1 MSLTLPAPRSD
12 SDGPDRAVAA
22 DRGRSP
28 ALAVALAQE
37 IRSAAREHGA
47 GHALTLLH
55 AATLPGVLPAGPG
68 GHVLVPETVEAA
80 GLRYDT
86 SEGPRPR
93 RPGTGEELL
102 ARPPLPGGEALVA
115 LRIPGAGPGPD
126 GGAAWAEGLV
136 GLRLGLAERALREA
150 TDHLRGRSVQG
161 TVMLHLPLV
170 RALIADAA
178 CGLAEA
184 RALLSAP
191 GGRPGPAELR
201 RAHQA
206 LDESGRVCLHVLGAA
221 GFVTGGTG
229 DLVRASELLA
239 DTYAPPPP
247 GTEGD
252 RP

>member
-1 MSLTLPAPRSD
+1 MSLTIPAARSDADPAP
-12 SDGPDRAVAA
+12 GH
-22 DRGRSP
+22 GRSP
-28 ALAVALAQE
+28 ALARRVRA
-37 IRSAAREHGA
+37 AAREDGA
-47 GHALTLLH
+47 AHALALLH

-68 GHVLVPETVEAA
+68 GHALVPETVAA
-80 GLRYDT
+80 AAPRYDT
-86 SEGPRPR
+86 PAGPRPR

-102 ARPPLPGGEALVA
+102 ARLPLPGGETLVA

-136 GLRLGLAERALREA
+136 ALRLGLAERALREA
-150 TDHLRGRSVQG
+150 TDRLKDRTVQG

-170 RALIADAA
+170 RALVADAA

-184 RALLSAP
+184 AALTSAP
-191 GGRPGPAELR
+191 AGHRDPAELR
-201 RAHQA
+201 RAHRA
-206 LDESGRVCLHVLGAA
+206 LDESGRACLHLLGAA
-221 GFVTGGTG
+221 GFATGGTG

-247 GTEGD
+247 VPEGD